1 MFLFLNDGRK
11 VNMYWVVTFY
21 AKDNCVVYEMAKGSN
36 QEVIEEFDSP
46 QEAQAR
52 VDELSEKYIG

>member
-1 MFLFLNDGRK
+1 MFVFLNDGRK

-21 AKDNCVVYEMAKGSN
+21 SKDNCVVYEMAKGNN
-36 QEVIEEFDSP
+36 QEVIEEFNSP

-52 VDELSEKYIG
+52 VDELSEMYVG

>member
-1 MFLFLNDGRK
+1 MFVFLNDGRK

-21 AKDNCVVYEMAKGSN
+21 AKDNCVVFEMAKGSN

>member
-1 MFLFLNDGRK
+1 MFVFLNDGRK

-21 AKDNCVVYEMAKGSN
+21 AKDNCVVFEMAKGSN
-36 QEVIEEFDSP
+36 QEVIEEFNSP